1 MGLLTTLKQKVI
13 ATKEQLFP
21 QTEFDEATLP
31 WIDRPDADVDE
42 FIKKY
47 QPKFDVSY
55 NLAEKLKF
63 WQKNGYVILEQSIQ
77 SELLD
82 LFWSDV
88 EELVEHPE
96 KYKMWARIDLP
107 KFDPVRERHIK
118 DFPKED
124 LQGKYVKLNDFHNL
138 SVAGKKLMTHPAIV
152 NFLDAIF
159 QQNTVVMQSLTFMYG
174 SQQPT
179 HQDYPWVTAKIPSHL
194 AAAWIPLEDIKI
206 DSGPLYYYIGSHKMP
221 KFNFGNGI
229 LYNNRSTKTALE
241 FADYLD
247 TKCAELKLPKDT
259 LLIKR
264 GDVLIWHAALAHG
277 GGLITNP
284 DQTRKSYVCHYSTE
298 EALPFHRHRFGQTPV
313 TEYHNGVAIYQ
324 NPDFG
329 DQENVLNAGEKWD
342 SKK

>member
-1 MGLLTTLKQKVI
+1 MGLLSTLKQKVI

-31 WIDRPDADVDE
+31 WIDRPGANVDE
-42 FIKKY
+42 FIKNYK
-47 QPKFDVSY
+47 PKFDVTY

-63 WQKNGYVILEQSIQ
+63 WQQNGYVILEQSIQ

-82 LFWSDV
+82 MFWSDV
-88 EELVEHPE
+88 EELVEHPT

-107 KFDPVRERHIK
+107 KFDPTRERHIK

-124 LQGKYVKLNDFHNL
+124 LKGKYVKLNDFHNL
-138 SVAGKKLMTHPAIV
+138 SVAGKKLMTHPAIAT
-152 NFLDAIF
+152 FLDAIF

-179 HQDYPWVTAKIPSHL
+179 HQDYPWVTAKIASHL

-247 TKCAELKLPKDT
+247 TKCTELKLPKDT

-298 EALPFHRHRFGQTPV
+298 EALPYHRHRFGQIPD
-313 TEYHNGVAIYQ
+313 TEHHNDIAIYK
-324 NPDFG
+324 NPDFTE
-329 DQENVLNAGEKWD
+329 QENILKGGEKWD
-342 SKK
+342 SK